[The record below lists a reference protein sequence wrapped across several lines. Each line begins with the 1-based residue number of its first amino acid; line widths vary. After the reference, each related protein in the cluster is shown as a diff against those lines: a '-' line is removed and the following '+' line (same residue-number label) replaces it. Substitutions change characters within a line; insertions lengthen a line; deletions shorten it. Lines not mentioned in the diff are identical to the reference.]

1 MLRDI
6 SSYRTRLRNETQAE
20 KYAARFDR
28 GSRARIDRRE
38 QRAVKNIFAA
48 LADCRSV
55 LDVPCGAG
63 RFART
68 LGEGG
73 RRVLGVDSA
82 IEILVHARKRA
93 ARPGFHLRFIH
104 GDASKLPFPDD
115 AVDAVF
121 CNRLLHHILKPEER
135 AVILRELHRVSRRY
149 VVISFFDYRGFAAV
163 RGLLKSLKGSKPKY
177 AGQPTR
183 EQFERE
189 LNTCGLRVSEVVSTG
204 AVWVSQKYFVL
215 EKIRTQATDG
225 AVSRKSK

>member
-1 MLRDI
+1 MKRDI
-6 SSYRTRLRNETQAE
+6 ASYRTRLQNEAQAE

-38 QRAVKNIFAA
+38 QCAVEKIFAG
-48 LADCRSV
+48 LPGCRNV

-68 LGEGG
+68 LAQGG
-73 RRVLGVDSA
+73 RFVIGLDSA
-82 IEILVHARKRA
+82 REILAHAQKRA
-93 ARPGFHLRFIH
+93 ARFGVRAGFIH
-104 GDASKLPFPDD
+104 GDASRLSFPDD

-135 AVILRELHRVSRRY
+135 AVILRELRRVSRRY
-149 VVISFFDYRGFAAV
+149 LVVSFFDYQGFATV
-163 RGLLKSLKGSKPKY
+163 RRWLKTLKGSKPKY

-189 LNTCGLRVSEVVSTG
+189 LNACGLRVRELVPTG
-204 AVWVSQKYFVL
+204 AAWVSQKYFVL
-215 EKIRTQATDG
+215 EKM
-225 AVSRKSK
+225 S